1 MNSTHDTQ
9 TLDRDNGQYNDDP
22 QVSALWEYAA
32 ILRRGKWVILAT
44 LVIVTGLVALYTL
57 TRKPVYEASS
67 VVLIDMKEKGGTLPT
82 FDVTGT
88 ATANK
93 ITNEL
98 GVLKS
103 QSTAHAVADAL
114 RSRALPG
121 NRKSAPLPILAVG
134 EEEEGADSLAT
145 VEEVMGRLSTAVEF
159 TPTRESDIITITA
172 RSTDPR
178 EAALI
183 ANVYTDIYTTR
194 NLNASRLRSKSVRE
208 FLQDQ
213 LQSKKTT
220 LDTTENDL
228 QNYMRTS
235 GVVSLD
241 AEGNR
246 VVEQLSQ
253 LEAQRDGIEV
263 EKSSRQKTL
272 SSYREELARLEP
284 GSAKE
289 MGDANDSYIRL
300 LQDQIAKLEVQH
312 DVVVAQNPEL
322 INQKIY
328 SDKLSEINQQIEA
341 LKENLKIRTQQYLSS
356 MMPGTRVQGEG
367 TGSFLAEAK
376 QKIIE
381 QQIELQGLDARKI
394 ALDGVINEYE
404 NKFNQIPK
412 KSITLAKL
420 QRSRLSSEKLY
431 LLIEEK
437 FNESA
442 INEKSEF
449 GYVDVIDPAVVPVKP
464 VSPRILLNL
473 IIGCFLGLGLGVG
486 IVFVRAAVD
495 PRIRTPEDVKRQG
508 FVPLSSISSMDGEMK
523 KIDQDVKS
531 RVAKRPFDPHL
542 ISFYRPTS
550 PIAES
555 YRHLRT
561 NVQRLQTDKPVR
573 CIILTSVNPGDGKT
587 TTVCN
592 LAISLAQTEKKVL
605 LVNADLRNPMIH
617 YMFGLDNE
625 NGLAGLL
632 SGTATFE
639 EVLQRQVLEN
649 LDIIAS
655 RELPRNPSE
664 LLGSKKMKEYIEL
677 MKEKYD
683 FVLFDTPPLMAV
695 TDATVLAAEMDA
707 VLFVASAGVT
717 KATDLKSA
725 AEFLLDI
732 GVNLPGVILNN
743 FDRRDAY
750 SRHSSGYLYGY
761 YGYESGYYGGNE
773 KKKRSTKSRI
783 ERLKSHH

>member
-1 MNSTHDTQ
+1 MHMNSTHDTQ
-9 TLDRDNGQYNDDP
+9 ILDRDNGQYNDDP
-22 QVSALWEYAA
+22 QVSALWKYVA
-32 ILRRGKWVILAT
+32 ILRRGKWVILLT
-44 LVIVTGLVALYTL
+44 LLAVSGLVALYSF
-57 TRKPVYEASS
+57 TRKPIYEASS
-67 VVLIDMKEKGGTLPT
+67 VVLIDMKEKGGALPT
-82 FDVTGT
+82 FDITGT

-98 GVLKS
+98 EILKS
-103 QSTAHAVADAL
+103 QSTAHDVADAL
-114 RSRALPG
+114 RSRTFLRNG
-121 NRKSAPLPILAVG
+121 KSTPLPIVAV
-134 EEEEGADSLAT
+134 EEGKDSLAT
-145 VEEVMGRLSTAVEF
+145 DEEVMERLSTAVEF
-159 TPTRESDIITITA
+159 TPVRESDIIKITA

-328 SDKLSEINQQIEA
+328 SDKLAEINQQIEA

-431 LLIEEK
+431 LLVEEK

-473 IIGCFLGLGLGVG
+473 IIGCFLGL
-486 IVFVRAAVD
+486 D
-495 PRIRTPEDVKRQG
+495 
-508 FVPLSSISSMDGEMK
+508 S
-523 KIDQDVKS
+523 
-531 RVAKRPFDPHL
+531 
-542 ISFYRPTS
+542 
-550 PIAES
+550 
-555 YRHLRT
+555 
-561 NVQRLQTDKPVR
+561 
-573 CIILTSVNPGDGKT
+573 
-587 TTVCN
+587 
-592 LAISLAQTEKKVL
+592 
-605 LVNADLRNPMIH
+605 
-617 YMFGLDNE
+617 
-625 NGLAGLL
+625 
-632 SGTATFE
+632 
-639 EVLQRQVLEN
+639 
-649 LDIIAS
+649 
-655 RELPRNPSE
+655 
-664 LLGSKKMKEYIEL
+664 
-677 MKEKYD
+677 
-683 FVLFDTPPLMAV
+683 
-695 TDATVLAAEMDA
+695 
-707 VLFVASAGVT
+707 ASA
-717 KATDLKSA
+717 
-725 AEFLLDI
+725 
-732 GVNLPGVILNN
+732 
-743 FDRRDAY
+743 
-750 SRHSSGYLYGY
+750 SSLYGRLLIRA
-761 YGYESGYYGGNE
+761 YEHR
-773 KKKRSTKSRI
+773 KM
-783 ERLKSHH
+783 

>member
-9 TLDRDNGQYNDDP
+9 ILDRDNGQYNDDP
-22 QVSALWEYAA
+22 QVSALWEYIA
-32 ILRRGKWVILAT
+32 ILRRGRWVILAT
-44 LVIVTGLVALYTL
+44 LVIVIGLVALYSF

-67 VVLIDMKEKGGTLPT
+67 VVLIDMKEKGGALPS
-82 FDVTGT
+82 FDITGT
-88 ATANK
+88 ATTNK

-114 RSRALPG
+114 RSRAFSG

-134 EEEEGADSLAT
+134 EEKEGKDSLAT
-145 VEEVMGRLSTAVEF
+145 DEEVVERLSKAVEF

-228 QNYMRTS
+228 QNYMRSS

-263 EKSSRQKTL
+263 EESSRQKTV

-381 QQIELQGLDARKI
+381 QQIDLQGLEARKT
-394 ALDGVINEYE
+394 ALDGVIREYE
-404 NKFNQIPK
+404 TKFNQIPR

-464 VSPRILLNL
+464 VSPRVLLNL
-473 IIGCFLGLGLGVG
+473 LVGCFLGLGLGIG

-508 FVPLSSISSMDGEMK
+508 FVPLSSISSMDVEMK
-523 KIDQDVKS
+523 KISQDVKS

-561 NVQRLQTDKPVR
+561 NVQRLQADKPVR

-617 YMFGLDNE
+617 YMFGLNNE

-632 SGTATFE
+632 SGSATFE